1 MLHNKFLNLNFF
13 RFADILRQI
22 VWKLVWETIHSDVNL
37 NKIWRINKVFLVK
50 GNKIAYTLKKN

>member
-22 VWKLVWETIHSDVNL
+22 AWKLVWETIHSDVNL